1 VREVGEAGEAE
12 EAAGGDVR
20 EEKAPRGSVEAG
32 EAGNWG
38 KERGKVSRGRERG
51 RYWFCC
57 LVLA

>member
-1 VREVGEAGEAE
+1 MGEAGEAE